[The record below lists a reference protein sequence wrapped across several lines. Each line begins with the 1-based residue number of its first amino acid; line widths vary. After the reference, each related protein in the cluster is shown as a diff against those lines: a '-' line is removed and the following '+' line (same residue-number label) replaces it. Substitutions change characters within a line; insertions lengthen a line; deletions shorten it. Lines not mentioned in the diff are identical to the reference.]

1 MEVKIMN
8 KINEKDV
15 LEYNKKINILATI
28 KNCITL
34 ICFTIL
40 AIVFN
45 KWWIVL
51 FSALFVVSV
60 GKKNRSDDNEKD

>member
-1 MEVKIMN
+1 MN
-8 KINEKDV
+8 KEDKEILD
-15 LEYNKKINILATI
+15 YNKKINILAVI

-40 AIVFN
+40 AIVFK

-51 FSALFVVSV
+51 FSILFYVSV
-60 GKKNRSDDNEKD
+60 GKGDKE

>member
-1 MEVKIMN
+1 MN
-8 KINEKDV
+8 
-15 LEYNKKINILATI
+15 EYKWFII
-28 KNCITL
+28 KNIIAI

-51 FSALFVVSV
+51 FSLIFLTYFESK
-60 GKKNRSDDNEKD
+60 GDE

>member
-1 MEVKIMN
+1 MN
-8 KINEKDV
+8 KINEKDI

-60 GKKNRSDDNEKD
+60 EKKNGSDDDV

>member
-1 MEVKIMN
+1 MN

-15 LEYNKKINILATI
+15 LEYNKKINILVTI

-60 GKKNRSDDNEKD
+60 EKKNRSDEE

>member
-1 MEVKIMN
+1 MIMN

-60 GKKNRSDDNEKD
+60 GKKNGSDEE

>member
-1 MEVKIMN
+1 MN

-45 KWWIVL
+45 KWWIIF
-51 FSALFVVSV
+51 FSIIFLTTFESK
-60 GKKNRSDDNEKD
+60 GE

>member
-1 MEVKIMN
+1 MEVMKMN

-60 GKKNRSDDNEKD
+60 GEKSRSDDNG

>member
-1 MEVKIMN
+1 MN
-8 KINEKDV
+8 KINENDV

-40 AIVFN
+40 SIVFN

-60 GKKNRSDDNEKD
+60 GKKNRSDDNG

>member
-1 MEVKIMN
+1 MN

-60 GKKNRSDDNEKD
+60 EKKSGSDEE

>member
-8 KINEKDV
+8 KINEKVV
-15 LEYNKKINILATI
+15 LEYNKKINILSTI

>member
-1 MEVKIMN
+1 MKIYLMTIVK
-8 KINEKDV
+8 
-15 LEYNKKINILATI
+15 NIVA
-28 KNCITL
+28 L

-51 FSALFVVSV
+51 FSLLFWSYISSES
-60 GKKNRSDDNEKD
+60 GDK

>member
-1 MEVKIMN
+1 MN